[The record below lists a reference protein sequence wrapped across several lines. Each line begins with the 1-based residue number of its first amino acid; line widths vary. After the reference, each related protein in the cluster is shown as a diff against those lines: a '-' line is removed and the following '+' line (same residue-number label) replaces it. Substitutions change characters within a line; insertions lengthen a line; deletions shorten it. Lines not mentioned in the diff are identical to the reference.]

1 MQTGGQ
7 GLTLHAGTMM
17 ELMMV
22 RELDQR
28 AVKAANDEQELN
40 ALVEKYDSFIL
51 KSASM
56 AARQYV
62 SKNDDE
68 WSIALSAFSEAI
80 KKYSYEK
87 GSFISFAELLI
98 HRRLLDYFRTRK
110 RFDAEVQVDRIED
123 NAIIENSDDNLKLE
137 IEAISQVLES
147 YGFSFMDLAEC
158 SPKARKTKAACAR
171 AVVYLLDKA
180 VLVAEMRNSKQLS
193 VKIVEKNT
201 GLPRKVI
208 ERHRKYI
215 IAAIEILSGDY
226 PYISEYLRYIRE
238 EVER

>member
-1 MQTGGQ
+1 
-7 GLTLHAGTMM
+7 
-17 ELMMV
+17 MV

-28 AVKAANDEQELN
+28 AVKAANDAQELN
-40 ALVEKYDSFIL
+40 ALVEEYDSFIL
-51 KSASM
+51 KSASKT
-56 AARQYV
+56 AKQYV

-80 KKYSYEK
+80 KKYSFEK

-98 HRRLLDYFRTRK
+98 HRRLIDYFRTQG

-123 NAIIENSDDNLKLE
+123 SAIIENSDDSIKLE

-147 YGFSFMDLAEC
+147 YGFSFMDLVES

-171 AVVYLLDKA
+171 AVTYLLDKA
-180 VLVAEMRNSKQLS
+180 VLFAEMRNSKQLP
-193 VKIVEKNT
+193 VKIIEKNA
-201 GLPRKVI
+201 GLPRKI
-208 ERHRKYI
+208 IDRHRKYI
-215 IAAIEILSGDY
+215 IAATEILNGDY
-226 PYISEYLRYIRE
+226 PYISEYLSYIRE

>member
-1 MQTGGQ
+1 
-7 GLTLHAGTMM
+7 MM
-17 ELMMV
+17 

-28 AVKAANDEQELN
+28 AVKAANDAQELN
-40 ALVEKYDSFIL
+40 ALVEEYDSFIL
-51 KSASM
+51 KSASK
-56 AARQYV
+56 AVKRYV

-80 KKYSYEK
+80 KKYSFEK
-87 GSFISFAELLI
+87 GSFISFAELMI
-98 HRRLLDYFRTRK
+98 HRRLIDYFRAQRK
-110 RFDAEVQVDRIED
+110 FAAEDQVDWIED
-123 NAIIENSDDNLKLE
+123 NAIIENDDNLKLE

-171 AVVYLLDKA
+171 AVVYLLDKV
-180 VLVAEMRNSKQLS
+180 VLVAEMRNSKQLP

-201 GLPRKVI
+201 GIPRKVI

-215 IAAIEILSGDY
+215 ITAIEILSGDY
-226 PYISEYLRYIRE
+226 PYITEYLRYIRQ
-238 EVER
+238 EVK